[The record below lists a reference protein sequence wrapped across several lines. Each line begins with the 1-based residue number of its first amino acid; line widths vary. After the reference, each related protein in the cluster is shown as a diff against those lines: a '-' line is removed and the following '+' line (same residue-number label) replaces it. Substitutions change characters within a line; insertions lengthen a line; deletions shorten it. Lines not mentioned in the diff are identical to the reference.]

1 MQTGTVELI
10 IAYMG
15 YNPKEYKDL
24 FPLGL
29 FEFKDKPIDTWFDS
43 HRLFALNAVPQE
55 EYEKVLSPGLK
66 VEKGHIK
73 QGEGFSNFMIF
84 EIDPGKRALDIKF
97 FKDKMYYP
105 IEAFEKLKDPKLVTN
120 AGYFYLTDDE
130 EKDPVAPPKV
140 RTGNLVIEDGELIN
154 IPILDRS
161 AIIILKDGSVN
172 IKFLEARGELLLNGN
187 RHKWVG
193 SKSKNEGESITI
205 YNSSNIDIPI
215 VDDPVMGPSRMAKE
229 TYVEA
234 NSGYLLA
241 VCKRSDDK
249 YIIEDISEAKVLI
262 NDKDMIMEISKN
274 PGVKAGDMVEFLS
287 VGGLDL
293 NDVKTAVSTGPML
306 FPSYEETA
314 QQVKKEFSV
323 PDMANPNNPHEE
335 TKKLAR
341 GCLVKLK
348 DGRLC
353 SVLIDGIPQ
362 AGDIYPGVTL
372 KELVEFIRV
381 RYPDYESA
389 VATDPSSS
397 VKVVF
402 DEEGKIEV
410 FGNLH
415 YLAHKKDESGKLEFW
430 PNGKL
435 GRKFNSAL
443 VVY

>member
-1 MQTGTVELI
+1 MRRGTLELI

-15 YNPKEYKDL
+15 YDPEKYKDL

-29 FEFKDKPIDTWFDS
+29 FEFKDKPIATWFDS

-55 EYEKVLSPGLK
+55 DCEKVLSPGLTVK
-66 VEKGHIK
+66 KGHIK
-73 QGEGFSNFMIF
+73 QGTGFSNFMIF
-84 EIDPGKRALDIKF
+84 EIDPGKRALNIKF

-105 IEAFEKLKDPKLVTN
+105 LEAFEELKGAKLVTN

-130 EKDPVAPPKV
+130 EMDPIAPPKV
-140 RTGNLVIEDGELIN
+140 RTGNLVIEEGELIN
-154 IPILDRS
+154 LPILDRS

-172 IKFLEARGELLLNGN
+172 IKFLEGRGELLLNGG
-187 RHKWVG
+187 RYKWVG
-193 SKSKNEGESITI
+193 SKSKNKGESITV
-205 YNSSNIDIPI
+205 YNSSNIGIPI
-215 VDDPVMGPSRMAKE
+215 VNDPVMGPSRMAKE
-229 TYVEA
+229 TYVGTKPEF
-234 NSGYLLA
+234 LLA
-241 VCKRSDDK
+241 VCKRSDGK
-249 YIIEDISEAKVLI
+249 YIVEEISGTKVLI
-262 NDKDMIMEISKN
+262 NDKDMVMEVPEN
-274 PGVKAGDMVEFLS
+274 LGVKVGDTAEFLS
-287 VGGLDL
+287 VDGLDL
-293 NDVKTAVSTGPML
+293 KEVKTAVSTGPML
-306 FPSYEETA
+306 PPSYEETTE
-314 QQVKKEFSV
+314 QVRKEFSI

-353 SVLIDGIPQ
+353 SILIDGIPQ

-372 KELVEFIRV
+372 KELVEFV
-381 RYPDYESA
+381 KVHYPDYESA
-389 VATDPSSS
+389 IATDPSSS

-430 PNGKL
+430 PNGRL

>member
-1 MQTGTVELI
+1 MLELI

-15 YNPKEYKDL
+15 YDPEKYKDL

-29 FEFKDKPIDTWFDS
+29 FEFKDKPIATWFDS

-55 EYEKVLSPGLK
+55 KYEKFLSPGFK

-84 EIDPGKRALDIKF
+84 EIDLGKRALDIEF

-105 IEAFEKLKDPKLVTN
+105 LEAFEKLESAKLVTN

-130 EKDPVAPPKV
+130 KADPVAPPKV
-140 RTGNLVIEDGELIN
+140 RTGNLVIENGELIN
-154 IPILDRS
+154 LPILDRS
-161 AIIILKDGSVN
+161 AIVILKDGSVN
-172 IKFLEARGELLLNGN
+172 IKFLEGRGELLLNGG
-187 RHKWVG
+187 RYAWVG
-193 SKSKNEGESITI
+193 SKSKNKGEPVTI

-215 VDDPVMGPSRMAKE
+215 VNDPVMGPSRVAKK
-229 TYVEA
+229 TYIKA
-234 NSGYLLA
+234 GPGFTLA
-241 VCKRSDDK
+241 VCKRSDGR
-249 YIIEDISEAKVLI
+249 YVVGEVLGSEVLI
-262 NDKDMIMEISKN
+262 NDKDMVMEVPESLGI
-274 PGVKAGDMVEFLS
+274 KAGDTAEFLS
-287 VGGLDL
+287 VDGLNL
-293 NDVKTAVSTGPML
+293 KDVKTAVSTGPML
-306 FPSYEETA
+306 LPSFEEVIE
-314 QQVKKEFSV
+314 QVKKEFSI

-348 DGRLC
+348 DGRIC
-353 SVLIDGIPQ
+353 SIVIDGIPQ
-362 AGDIYPGVTL
+362 AGGLYPGVTL
-372 KELVEFIRV
+372 KELVEFIKV

-397 VKVVF
+397 VKAVF
-402 DEEGKIEV
+402 DEEGKVEV

-415 YLAHKKDESGKLEFW
+415 YLAHKKDKSGKLEFW
-430 PNGKL
+430 PNGRL